1 MKDKNLI
8 IGRNEPYNVEYFLS
22 ESFKQLGFSTSLLD
36 IKLNKYLKIIN
47 SLSNMRLNV
56 NKIYNKY
63 IIKEI
68 KILTHI

>member
-1 MKDKNLI
+1 MKDKILI
-8 IGRNEPYNVEYFLS
+8 IGHDEPYNVEYFLS

-36 IKLNKYLKIIN
+36 IKLNKYLEIIN